1 MEQAL
6 ARNLIYV
13 RVFYF
18 NKIKNVTRFFLTK
31 NHVNMAVP
39 INLIVIIITITHYY
53 YYYYHHYYIIILLLL
68 LLSLLLFLLLLL
80 TSYSPN
86 LFIKKYATAE
96 LLK

>member
-39 INLIVIIITITHYY
+39 INLIVIIIIITHYY
-53 YYYYHHYYIIILLLL
+53 YYYHHHYYIIIIIIIIITVVVVVIIINILQ
-68 LLSLLLFLLLLL
+68 SQPFH
-80 TSYSPN
+80 
-86 LFIKKYATAE
+86 KKICHC
-96 LLK
+96 

>member
-39 INLIVIIITITHYY
+39 INLIVIIIIITHYYSLLLLSSLLHYY
-53 YYYYHHYYIIILLLL
+53 YYYIIIIIIIVIIINILQ
-68 LLSLLLFLLLLL
+68 SQPFH
-80 TSYSPN
+80 
-86 LFIKKYATAE
+86 KKICHC
-96 LLK
+96 